1 MKTRFGCIFGCN
13 CDSWVGDH
21 DPTLSKS
28 HSMKCARAG
37 LSQGPSLRPPRRDQP
52 PNPNDCRT
60 FRFEQDGARVG
71 SCITTCETQRPSRP
85 GSRRLLHVTIGFV
98 GSCKRQPFLSKL
110 QPRISIDR
118 VASPC
123 RSLLAV
129 LGLACETELFCPTS
143 GSSPGMVNTDCG

>member
-1 MKTRFGCIFGCN
+1 M
-13 CDSWVGDH
+13 
-21 DPTLSKS
+21 
-28 HSMKCARAG
+28 RASG
-37 LSQGPSLRPPRRDQP
+37 VREVLVYRRDHRYGHHVEISHLT
-52 PNPNDCRT
+52 RT
-60 FRFEQDGARVG
+60 IVALLG
-71 SCITTCETQRPSRP
+71 SSRTALGLGVVLQLAKPQRPSRP